1 MKFITVCLFS
11 ILLTCASITCAQE
24 LTDFNKPNKVDQF
37 SSGIPAPSAKRQ
49 ASENEGMLSRLN
61 KESTNKPQATN
72 ASDTG
77 KNIPLATSNFAL
89 HYAPNGDRAAL
100 EYRVSENGTLRLRG
114 GHRGVKLVAAW
125 KY

>member
-1 MKFITVCLFS
+1 MKIITACLFS
-11 ILLTCASITCAQE
+11 ILLTCASITCGQE
-24 LTDFNKPNKVDQF
+24 LNDFNKPNKVDQL

-49 ASENEGMLSRLN
+49 VSKNEGTLSRLN
-61 KESTNKPQATN
+61 KESTNKPQATIAN
-72 ASDTG
+72 DTG
-77 KNIPLATSNFAL
+77 KNLPLATSNFSL

-100 EYRVSENGTLRLRG
+100 EYRMSENGTLRLRG